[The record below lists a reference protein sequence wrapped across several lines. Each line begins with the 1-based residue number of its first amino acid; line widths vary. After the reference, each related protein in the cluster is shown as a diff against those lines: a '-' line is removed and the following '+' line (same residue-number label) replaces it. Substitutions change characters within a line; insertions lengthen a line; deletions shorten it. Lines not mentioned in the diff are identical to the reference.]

1 MGMKSIKEK
10 ILGGIYLDDEESMNF
25 CEKYGFRLE
34 DLETDI
40 DEMMTKSYWCYSVKE
55 LAYTICDKIYEILN
69 NDNVDYYIE
78 YKFIEKNKVHK
89 ISFGYKDLV
98 FIFDIK
104 WIGNSLS
111 IVGWDLINGDD
122 YEQQYKGF
130 EEIDCAIDDDE
141 EE

>member
-1 MGMKSIKEK
+1 MINLKQNLLS
-10 ILGGIYLDDEESMNF
+10 LGFFVDNKYLDFYCTLIQENLTTPETKGLT
-25 CEKYGFRLE
+25 EKHHIIQR
-34 DLETDI
+34 
-40 DEMMTKSYWCYSVKE
+40 
-55 LAYTICDKIYEILN
+55 KIYTILN

-78 YKFIEKNKVHK
+78 YKFIEKNKVHR

-111 IVGWDLINGDD
+111 IVGWDLVNGDD